1 MVIGF
6 SCGVFH
12 KLQNNSNERFSEK
25 SMQQFYDAGANAIE
39 LMCHTIEHLTY
50 LSMGNYKY
58 IDRFDHVSIHAPAVS
73 YDDNLVSH
81 ELLQQIESLC
91 KIFAIKSVVFH
102 PDTVKNWNV
111 INTYS
116 AIPVAIENMDE
127 RKKSF
132 RTRDDVKRLLDKYP
146 FGLVI
151 DLQHCFANDPVM
163 QLARDLHAS
172 FYDRIVGYHISGYD
186 VELLH
191 VPLCERTQ
199 DVIISEL
206 QRKDVPIIIEST
218 FDAYGDADLEM
229 RYILE
234 RL

>member
-12 KLQNNSNERFSEK
+12 KMQNNSNERFSEK
-25 SMQQFYDAGANAIE
+25 SIDRFCDAGANAIE
-39 LMCHTIEHLTY
+39 LMCHTTEHLTH
-50 LSMGNYKY
+50 LLLKNHRY
-58 IDRFDHVSIHAPAVS
+58 IDRFDHISIHAPAVA
-73 YDDNLVSH
+73 YDDDVMSH
-81 ELLQQIESLC
+81 ELLQQIEGLC
-91 KIFAIKSVVFH
+91 KTFVINSVVFH
-102 PDTVKNWNV
+102 PDMVKNWDV
-111 INTYS
+111 LNTYT

-132 RTRDDVKRLLDKYP
+132 RTHDDVKNLLDKYP

-151 DLQHCFANDPVM
+151 DLQHCFANDPAM
-163 QLARDLHAS
+163 QLARDLHVS
-172 FYDRIVGYHISGYD
+172 FFDRIVGYHISGYD
-186 VELLH
+186 VESLH
-191 VPLCERTQ
+191 VPLFEKKQ
-199 DVIISEL
+199 NVIINEL

-218 FDAYGDADLEM
+218 FDVYGDADVEM